1 MAEGARLG
9 TKVRAL
15 RRREDLQQVQ
25 LAQRLGISA
34 SYLNLIE
41 HNRRP
46 LPAQLL
52 IKLAQLFN
60 LDLQTFAED
69 DEAQLVGDLLEALG
83 DPMFEAHEL
92 VSTDV
97 RELARSHPQISRAL
111 ITLYQAYRAARD
123 GAASL
128 ASQVTQD
135 LDGEHVGLASLPS
148 EQVSDLIQRH
158 NNYFPDLE
166 DAAEMLWKIARLD
179 GQDMYRGLVRYLDQ
193 VHGVAVQIID
203 GEALGPAV
211 RRYDSEKH
219 TLQLSEI
226 LAPRSRNFQLAHQI
240 GLLDSSEVLNRLAKD
255 QHLTSE
261 DARALCRVAL
271 ANYFAGAVLMPYGP
285 FLEASQALR
294 YDIELLGHR
303 FRSSFEQVCHRVTSL
318 RRPGAE
324 GIPFH
329 LVRMDVAGN
338 ISKRFTASG
347 FRIARFAGACPRWNE
362 HAAFLTPAMVRVQVS
377 QMPDETTYF
386 CVARTV
392 RDNSGG
398 FHAPHA
404 LHAVGIGCD
413 VRFAPDLVYAD
424 GIALENPKTSVPI
437 GVACRI
443 CERGECE
450 QRAFPRLMEPLR
462 VDENVRGR
470 SFYMDVRGA
479 KRGPPEPR

>member
-1 MAEGARLG
+1 MAESAKLG
-9 TKVRAL
+9 GKVRAL
-15 RRREDLQQVQ
+15 RRRENLQQVQ

-46 LPAQLL
+46 LSAQLL

-60 LDLQTFAED
+60 LDLQAFSED

-83 DPMFEAHEL
+83 DPMFDVHEL

-97 RELARSHPQISRAL
+97 RELANNSPQIARAV

-128 ASQVTQD
+128 ASQVTND
-135 LDGEHVGLASLPS
+135 LDGDNVGLASLPS

-158 NNYFPDLE
+158 GNYFPDLE

-179 GQDMYRGLVRYLDQ
+179 GQDMYRGLVSYLDQ
-193 VHGVAVQIID
+193 VHGIDVQISD
-203 GEALGPAV
+203 SEALGATV
-211 RRYDSEKH
+211 RRYDPDKH
-219 TLQLSEI
+219 TLHLSEI

-255 QHLTSE
+255 RHLTTE

-285 FLEASQALR
+285 FREATQALR
-294 YDIELLGHR
+294 FDIELLGHR
-303 FRSSFEQVCHRVTSL
+303 FRSSFEQVCHRLTTL

-324 GIPFH
+324 SIPFH

-338 ISKRFTASG
+338 ISKRFSASG
-347 FRIARFAGACPRWNE
+347 FRFARFAGACPRWNE

-377 QMPDETTYF
+377 QMPDETTFF

-413 VRFAPDLVYAD
+413 VRYAPELVYAD
-424 GIALENPKTSVPI
+424 GIDLENPKTSVPI
-437 GVACRI
+437 GVACRV
-443 CERGECE
+443 CERADCE

-470 SFYMDVRGA
+470 SFYMDVKTPKPGSS
-479 KRGPPEPR
+479 